1 MAATVTNLTAV
12 PLGVNN
18 ILMKGLL
25 SAARKRC
32 VYFNGTLAGSLQKN
46 ASTATVRWER
56 IENLAAATS
65 TLGEITGVPAI
76 FGGRTMVQP
85 TVSYVTAT
93 ALKKGNFISYT
104 EELDLFQFN
113 ERAVP
118 LLDTLGANAG
128 ESLNSIM
135 FSIYA
140 GATKTRF
147 SNGVAGGGVAVGN
160 VASAI
165 TVGDIKSSVNFLN
178 NGAARVFTSNG
189 TGSVNIGSAP
199 IRASYYG
206 ICHVD
211 VEDDIRA
218 LTGFIDVVQ
227 YMGYTETMP
236 FEFGSVAGVRF
247 CSTQIS
253 TINAAAGIA
262 IGTTGLRGTVN
273 ADVYSTFIFGEEAI
287 GTIGLGT
294 THEAKSYEMYN
305 PKAPMAVELYHD
317 KPGSGGALDPY
328 HEIGSLA
335 WKAFHAGVI
344 LNQAFVCQIQS
355 GSAAQ

>member
-1 MAATVTNLTAV
+1 MANAITNNTVV
-12 PLGVNN
+12 PLAVNN
-18 ILMKGLL
+18 VLMKGLL

-56 IENLAAATS
+56 IENLAAATA

-76 FGGRTMVQP
+76 FGGRTMAQP
-85 TVSYVTAT
+85 TVANVTAT
-93 ALKKGNFISYT
+93 ALKKGNFIVYT
-104 EELDLFQFN
+104 EELDLLQFN
-113 ERAVP
+113 ERAIP

-135 FSIYA
+135 F
-140 GATKTRF
+140 GVFQTATNVRY
-147 SNGVAGGGVAVGN
+147 SNGIAGGGAAIGN
-160 VASAI
+160 VGAAI
-165 TVGDIKSSVNFLN
+165 SVGDIKSAVNYLN
-178 NGAARVFTSNG
+178 NGSARVFTSNG
-189 TGSVNIGSAP
+189 VGSVNIGSSP

-218 LTGFIDVVQ
+218 LPGFIDVVS

-253 TINAAAGIA
+253 TIAAAAGVA
-262 IGTTGLRGTVN
+262 LGATGLRGIAN
-273 ADVYSTFIFGEEAI
+273 ADVYDTFIFGEESV
-287 GTIGLGT
+287 GTIGLGSA
-294 THEAKSYEMYN
+294 HETKSYEMYN
-305 PKAPMAVELYHD
+305 PKAPATVELFHD
-317 KPGSGGALDPY
+317 KPGSGGALDPF

-335 WKAFHAGVI
+335 WKAWHAGAI
-344 LNQAFVCQIQS
+344 LNQAWVTKIRS
-355 GSAAQ
+355 GSNLE